1 MMPAHPWAQETPVV
15 ADASPEVEVAL
26 ARYQSG
32 KASDAEMAALMQ
44 QLINTGSIQAL
55 QGAKLA
61 EEGVAGEDSSQ
72 VWATIIPVGRRLD
85 IWIDGERRGS
95 ASNATLA
102 RYRVVAAARPAPV
115 TWTDRFTGRW
125 DRPPLSPS
133 PPEVARRT

>member
-1 MMPAHPWAQETPVV
+1 VA

-26 ARYQSG
+26 ARYQAG

-55 QGAKLA
+55 QGERLDGDEAP
-61 EEGVAGEDSSQ
+61 Q

-102 RYRVVAAARPAPV
+102 RYRVVAASRPARI
-115 TWTDRFTGRW
+115 TWTDPFTARW
-125 DRPPLSPS
+125 QRPP
-133 PPEVARRT
+133 RRA